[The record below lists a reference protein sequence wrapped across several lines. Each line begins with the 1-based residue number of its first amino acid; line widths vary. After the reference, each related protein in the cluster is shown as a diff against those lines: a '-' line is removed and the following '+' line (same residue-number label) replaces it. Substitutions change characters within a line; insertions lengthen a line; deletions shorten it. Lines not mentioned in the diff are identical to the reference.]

1 MTKGTQLE
9 LQVASKHSPNSNFIL
24 KSTLFCNDFSLQ
36 SFIFSLQCAA
46 TGDPAPI
53 ISWLKEGTPVSSS
66 SSSSLSPLSL
76 SSLSLSSLFLLTS
89 SLHHQRAF
97 VCFCSL
103 WESPLITYNF
113 LKLHICQHLKSNNTL
128 CASNNQTVCLQ

>member
-24 KSTLFCNDFSLQ
+24 KCTLFCNDFSLQ

-66 SSSSLSPLSL
+66 SSSSSSLSLMSTSLSSLSL
-76 SSLSLSSLFLLTS
+76 SSLSLSSLLLTT
-89 SLHHQRAF
+89 LFLYHQRAF
-97 VCFCSL
+97 FYFCSL
-103 WESPLITYNF
+103 GESTLITYYF
-113 LKLHICQHLKSNNTL
+113 LKLHIYDNT
-128 CASNNQTVCLQ
+128 

>member
-53 ISWLKEGTPVSSS
+53 ISWLKEGTPVSSPS
-66 SSSSLSPLSL
+66 SSSSSPSLSSLSL
-76 SSLSLSSLFLLTS
+76 SSLSLSSLLLTTL
-89 SLHHQRAF
+89 SLYHQRAF
-97 VCFCSL
+97 FYFCSL
-103 WESPLITYNF
+103 WESTLITYYF
-113 LKLHICQHLKSNNTL
+113 LKLHIYDNT
-128 CASNNQTVCLQ
+128 